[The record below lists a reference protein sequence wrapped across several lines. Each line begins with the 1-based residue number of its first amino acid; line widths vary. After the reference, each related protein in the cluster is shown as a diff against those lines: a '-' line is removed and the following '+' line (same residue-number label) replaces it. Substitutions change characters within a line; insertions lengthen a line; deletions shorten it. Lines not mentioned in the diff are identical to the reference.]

1 MNEKTINLIDG
12 MTADF
17 MLMDDNSIDVPT
29 AGLLLNRLEPIIEEA
44 RAVKAAALE
53 KVSAGMTTLLEQ
65 SLLDAISNDAKAV
78 AVLGKGVTLLQEICS
93 EMKNAGSYSGST
105 ARFMTEL
112 AAVIGADALPQMD
125 EPAGGAVPAAE
136 EAAATGAPAAPE
148 MSLEDQIKAVLAQ
161 MPLESA
167 EQVDAGKKAENPA
180 PAQAEKGES
189 PGPAAAGEQHASEKP
204 VQQQPS
210 PEPEKAA
217 PQPAIEEEIR
227 DESLLK
233 DFIIEGLEYINEIEI
248 NILNLEQNPKDKE
261 CVNAIFRPFHSV
273 KGVAGFLN
281 LDAIRDLAHSLENLL
296 DKVRNGEL
304 DVNSFII
311 DIILD
316 GADVLK
322 VLIEN
327 LKQDNTGECS
337 EYEEQIKDLHERA
350 RKAQEGPEPEQVKKL
365 GVILVEDRVISEK
378 ALKETLEKVVD
389 PPKKIG
395 EALISE
401 GKATPKQVSQAL
413 RKQSTQAADA
423 TSIRVDTNKLDDLI
437 DMVGELVITQSMIK
451 QDRIIQQYADKKL
464 ARNLAQLASI
474 TSELQRTSTSM
485 RMIPIKQTF
494 QRMSRLVR
502 DLSKACGKTVN
513 VVLTGED
520 TEIDR
525 NMVEEIYNPLVHLVR
540 NAIDHGIE
548 PPQERAASGKP
559 ETGLLAL
566 KAYHRG
572 GTIVIEIGDDGKGLD
587 KDKIAAKALST
598 GSIDSLSGLTDQD
611 IYKLIFLPGLSTAAK
626 VTDVSGRGV
635 GMDVVKQAIEKLR
648 GKIEIQSSPGK
659 GTIFTASFP
668 LTLAIIDGMI
678 VRVGQERYI
687 VPTSA
692 VRQLLRPDQTR
703 YSSVVNK
710 GEMINVRGK
719 LVPLV
724 RLHNL
729 FSIEPQFR
737 QPWEALVMVM
747 DSDGKSKCLMVDEI
761 LGKEEVVVK
770 GLSEGVRSCR
780 GVSGGAILGDGNIGL
795 ILDPEGLF
803 DLSESM

>member
-1 MNEKTINLIDG
+1 MNDKIVTNIDG

-17 MLMDDNSIDVPT
+17 MLMDDLSIDVPT
-29 AGLLLNRLEPIIEEA
+29 AGLLLNRLEPVIEES
-44 RAVKAAALE
+44 RLIKAAPLE
-53 KVSAGMTTLLEQ
+53 AVSTGLTTLLEQ
-65 SLLDAISNDAKAV
+65 ALLDAITNDSKAV
-78 AVLGKGVTLLQEICS
+78 GVLGKGVTLLQEICS
-93 EMKNAGSYSGST
+93 EMKNTGAYTGSASG
-105 ARFMTEL
+105 FMADLEGI
-112 AAVIGADALPQMD
+112 IGKEMMPQVEVSGAKPPADAA
-125 EPAGGAVPAAE
+125 AGPGASE
-136 EAAATGAPAAPE
+136 L
-148 MSLEDQIKAVLAQ
+148 SLEEQIKAVLAQ
-161 MPLESA
+161 MPQE
-167 EQVDAGKKAENPA
+167 G
-180 PAQAEKGES
+180 
-189 PGPAAAGEQHASEKP
+189 PGPAAAPEVHAAVEQAAAPEQPGENHPAQSS
-204 VQQQPS
+204 Q
-210 PEPEKAA
+210 PEPPPQAA
-217 PQPAIEEEIR
+217 AEEIR

-233 DFIIEGLEYINEIEI
+233 DFIIEGLEYISEIEI

-261 CVNAIFRPFHSV
+261 VVNAIFRPFHSV

-281 LDAIRDLAHSLENLL
+281 LDVIRDLAHSLENLL
-296 DKVRNGEL
+296 DKVRNGEV
-304 DVNSFII
+304 DVTSGII

-327 LKQDNTGECS
+327 LKQDSSGECS
-337 EYEEQIKDLHERA
+337 EYEEQIKELHERS
-350 RKAQEGPEPEQVKKL
+350 RNAQEGKEAEAVQKL
-365 GVILVEDRVISEK
+365 GTILVQEKVISEED
-378 ALKETLEKVVD
+378 LKETLDKPTD
-389 PPKKIG
+389 PPKKLG
-395 EALISE
+395 EVLISE

-413 RKQSTQAADA
+413 RKQGTQQTDA
-423 TSIRVDTNKLDDLI
+423 TSVRVDTGKLDDLI

-502 DLSKACGKTVN
+502 DLSKSCGKSIN
-513 VVLTGED
+513 VVLSGEE

-540 NAIDHGIE
+540 NAVDHGIE
-548 PPQERAASGKP
+548 SPQERAAGGKP
-559 ETGLLAL
+559 QTGLLTL

-598 GSIDSLSGLTDQD
+598 RAIDSVSGLTDQD
-611 IYKLIFLPGLSTAAK
+611 IFKLIFLPGLSTAAK

-648 GKIEIQSSPGK
+648 GKIEIQSAPGK

-678 VRVGQERYI
+678 VRVGEERYI

-692 VRQLLRPDQTR
+692 VRQLLRPEQSR
-703 YSSVVNK
+703 YTSVVNK

-719 LVPLV
+719 LMPLV
-724 RLHNL
+724 RLHSL
-729 FSIEPQFR
+729 FSIEPQYR

-747 DSDGKSKCLMVDEI
+747 DSDGKSKCVMVDEI

-795 ILDPEGLF
+795 ILDPEGIF
-803 DLSESM
+803 DLSETM

>member
-1 MNEKTINLIDG
+1 MNDKLINNIEG

-17 MLMDDNSIDVPT
+17 MLMDDHSIDVPT
-29 AGLLLNRLEPIIEEA
+29 AGLLLNRLEPVIEESRLLQA
-44 RAVKAAALE
+44 GALE
-53 KVSAGMTTLLEQ
+53 MVAAGLTTLLEQ
-65 SLLDAISNDAKAV
+65 ALLDAITNDARAV
-78 AVLGKGVTLLQEICS
+78 AVLGKGVVLLQEICS
-93 EMKNAGSYSGST
+93 EMKNTGTFSAGTSQ
-105 ARFMTEL
+105 FMAEL
-112 AAVIGADALPQMD
+112 ESIIGNGMMPQVEAFGV
-125 EPAGGAVPAAE
+125 EPP
-136 EAAATGAPAAPE
+136 PAAPDGPAE
-148 MSLEDQIKAVLAQ
+148 AGQTLEEQIKSVLAQ
-161 MPLESA
+161 MPQEDSDLPEASSIHA
-167 EQVDAGKKAENPA
+167 AGQAIPPEPDAQAAALQSGPG
-180 PAQAEKGES
+180 PAQAKT
-189 PGPAAAGEQHASEKP
+189 
-204 VQQQPS
+204 
-210 PEPEKAA
+210 
-217 PQPAIEEEIR
+217 EEIR

-233 DFIIEGLEYINEIEI
+233 DFIIEGLEYIGEIEI
-248 NILNLEQNPKDKE
+248 NILNLEQNPEDKE
-261 CVNAIFRPFHSV
+261 VVNAIFRPFHSV

-281 LDAIRDLAHSLENLL
+281 LDVIRDLAHSLENLL

-304 DVNSFII
+304 NVTSGII

-327 LKQDNTGECS
+327 LKQDSSGECS
-337 EYEEQIKDLHERA
+337 EYEDQIKDLHERA
-350 RKAQEGPEPEQVKKL
+350 GRAQAEGTKPKTVQKL
-365 GVILVEDRVISEK
+365 GSILVEEKVISEDE
-378 ALKETLEKVVD
+378 LKETLEKPTD

-395 EALISE
+395 EVLIAE

-413 RKQSTQAADA
+413 RKQSTQQTDA
-423 TSIRVDTNKLDDLI
+423 TSIRVDTGKLDDLI

-502 DLSKACGKTVN
+502 DLSKSCGKTVN
-513 VVLTGED
+513 VALSGEE

-540 NAIDHGIE
+540 NAIDHGLE
-548 PPQERAASGKP
+548 TPRERAAIGKP
-559 ETGLLAL
+559 ETGLLTL
-566 KAYHRG
+566 RAYHRG
-572 GTIVIEIGDDGKGLD
+572 GTIVIEIGDDGRGLD

-598 GSIDSLSGLTDQD
+598 RAIDSVSGLTDQD
-611 IYKLIFLPGLSTAAK
+611 IFKLIFLPGLSTAAK

-648 GKIEIQSSPGK
+648 GKIEIQSAPGK
-659 GTIFTASFP
+659 GTTFTASFP

-678 VRVGQERYI
+678 VRVGEERYI

-692 VRQLLRPDQTR
+692 VRQLLRPEQGR

-719 LVPLV
+719 LMPLV

-729 FSIEPQFR
+729 FSIEPQYR
-737 QPWEALVMVM
+737 QPWEALIMVM
-747 DSDGKSKCLMVDEI
+747 DSDGKSKCVMVDEI

-795 ILDPEGLF
+795 ILDPEGIF
-803 DLSESM
+803 DLSESG

>member
-1 MNEKTINLIDG
+1 MNEKLINVIEG

-29 AGLLLNRLEPIIEEA
+29 AGLLLNRLEPVIEESRLLRVA
-44 RAVKAAALE
+44 AMEAVAAGL
-53 KVSAGMTTLLEQ
+53 TTLLEQ
-65 SLLDAISNDAKAV
+65 ALLDAISNDSKAV
-78 AVLGKGVTLLQEICS
+78 AVLGKGITMLQEICS
-93 EMKNAGSYSGST
+93 EFKDTGNFSGS
-105 ARFMTEL
+105 ASQFMTEL
-112 AAVIGADALPQMD
+112 ESVIGREMMPQVELPGKNSQSAATAVTG
-125 EPAGGAVPAAE
+125 EAAGPAQKLEEQIMAVPAQIPNELAG
-136 EAAATGAPAAPE
+136 AAAPPKLQAKPE
-148 MSLEDQIKAVLAQ
+148 AVQ
-161 MPLESA
+161 
-167 EQVDAGKKAENPA
+167 Q
-180 PAQAEKGES
+180 
-189 PGPAAAGEQHASEKP
+189 P
-204 VQQQPS
+204 VQ
-210 PEPEKAA
+210 
-217 PQPAIEEEIR
+217 EEIR

-233 DFIIEGLEYINEIEI
+233 DFIIEGLEYISEIEI
-248 NILNLEQNPKDKE
+248 NILNLEQNPRDKE
-261 CVNAIFRPFHSV
+261 VVNAIFRPFHSV

-281 LDAIRDLAHSLENLL
+281 LEAIRDLAHSLENLL
-296 DKVRNGEL
+296 DKVRNGDL
-304 DVNSFII
+304 DVNSGII

-316 GADVLK
+316 GADLLK

-327 LKQDNTGECS
+327 LRQDSSGDCS
-337 EYEEQIKDLHERA
+337 EYEEQVRDVHDRA
-350 RKAQEGPEPEQVKKL
+350 KKAQDGPEPASVRKL
-365 GVILVEDRVISEK
+365 GSILVEDRVISEDDLRE
-378 ALKETLEKVVD
+378 ALEKPKD
-389 PPKKIG
+389 PPQKIG

-401 GKATPKQVSQAL
+401 GKATPRQVSQAL
-413 RKQSTQAADA
+413 RKQSTQQTDA
-423 TSIRVDTNKLDDLI
+423 TSIRVDTGKLDDLI

-451 QDRIIQQYADKKL
+451 QDKIIQQYADKKL
-464 ARNLAQLASI
+464 ARNLSQLASI

-502 DLSKACGKTVN
+502 DLSKACGKSIN
-513 VVLTGED
+513 VELSGEE

-525 NMVEEIYNPLVHLVR
+525 NMIEEIYNPLVHLVR
-540 NAIDHGIE
+540 NAVDHGVE
-548 PPQERAASGKP
+548 TPQERRERGKQD
-559 ETGLLAL
+559 TGLLAL

-587 KDKIAAKALST
+587 KDKIAAKAMST
-598 GSIDSLSGLTDQD
+598 GCIDSLSGLTDQD
-611 IYKLIFLPGLSTAAK
+611 IFRLIFLPGLSTAAR

-648 GKIEIQSSPGK
+648 GKIEIQSMPGK
-659 GTIFTASFP
+659 GTTFTASFP

-678 VRVGQERYI
+678 VRVGQEKYI

-692 VRQLLRPDQTR
+692 VRQLLRPEQSW
-703 YSSVVNK
+703 YGSVARK

-719 LVPLV
+719 LMPLV

-737 QPWEALVMVM
+737 EPWEALVMVM
-747 DSDGKSKCLMVDEI
+747 DSDGKSKCVMVDEI

-803 DLSESM
+803 DLSESV

>member
-1 MNEKTINLIDG
+1 MNEKVINLIDG

-17 MLMDDNSIDVPT
+17 MLMDETAIDVPT
-29 AGLLLNRLEPIIEEA
+29 AGLLLNRLEPVIEEA
-44 RAVKAAALE
+44 RLIKSGALE
-53 KVSAGMTTLLEQ
+53 GVSAGLTTLLEQ
-65 SLLDAISNDAKAV
+65 ALLDAISNDKKAV
-78 AVLGKGVTLLQEICS
+78 AVLGKGVALLQDICS
-93 EMKNAGSYSGST
+93 EIRNTGSFAGNPGP
-105 ARFMTEL
+105 FMTEL
-112 AAVIGADALPQMD
+112 AGIIGREAMPQVD
-125 EPAGGAVPAAE
+125 GLAAEPAPVAE
-136 EAAATGAPAAPE
+136 EAGAAPAAPE

-161 MPLESA
+161 ISGEVDAVSSDTPAEGAQSF
-167 EQVDAGKKAENPA
+167 EQVETAPPEPQTTAQTDPEPVRPPA
-180 PAQAEKGES
+180 P
-189 PGPAAAGEQHASEKP
+189 H
-204 VQQQPS
+204 
-210 PEPEKAA
+210 PEPAEV
-217 PQPAIEEEIR
+217 EEIR

-248 NILNLEQNPKDKE
+248 NILNLEQNPEDKE
-261 CVNAIFRPFHSV
+261 VVNAIFRPFHSV

-281 LDAIRDLAHSLENLL
+281 LDMIRDLAHSLENLL

-304 DVNSFII
+304 EVTSSII

-316 GADVLK
+316 GADILK
-322 VLIEN
+322 ALIEN
-327 LKQDNTGECS
+327 LKQDSSGECS
-337 EYEEQIKDLHERA
+337 EFEEQVRDMHERA
-350 RKAQEGPEPEQVKKL
+350 KKALEGPEPEKIKKL
-365 GVILVEDRVISEK
+365 GDILVEDRVITEK
-378 ALKETLEKVVD
+378 ALKETLEKAVD
-389 PPKKIG
+389 PPRKIG

-423 TSIRVDTNKLDDLI
+423 ASIRVDTGKLDDLI

-502 DLSKACGKTVN
+502 DLSKACGKSVN

-548 PPQERAASGKP
+548 TPQERAGAGKP
-559 ETGLLAL
+559 EIGLLTL

-587 KDKIAAKALST
+587 KDKIAAKAMST

-611 IYKLIFLPGLSTAAK
+611 IYKLIFLPGLSTAARI
-626 VTDVSGRGV
+626 TDVSGRGV

-648 GKIEIQSSPGK
+648 GKIEIQSTPGK
-659 GTIFTASFP
+659 GTTFTASFP

-678 VRVGQERYI
+678 VRVGEERYI

-692 VRQLLRPDQTR
+692 VRQLLRPEQER

-719 LVPLV
+719 LMPLV
-724 RLHNL
+724 RLHSL
-729 FSIEPQFR
+729 FSIEPQYR

-747 DSDGKSKCLMVDEI
+747 DSDGKSKCVMVDEI

>member
-1 MNEKTINLIDG
+1 MNDKISKLIDG
-12 MTADF
+12 LTADF
-17 MLMDDNSIDVPT
+17 MLMDDAGIDVPT
-29 AGLLLNRLEPIIEEA
+29 AGLLLNKLEPVIEESRLLNAGELA
-44 RAVKAAALE
+44 R
-53 KVSAGMTTLLEQ
+53 VSAGLTSLLEQ
-65 SLLDAISNDAKAV
+65 ALLETISNDKNAV
-78 AVLGKGVTLLQEICS
+78 VVLGKGIDLLQQICS
-93 EMKNAGSYSGST
+93 ELKGSGSYSGGTSQ
-105 ARFMTEL
+105 FMKEL
-112 AAVIGADALPQMD
+112 AGIIGEDSLPET
-125 EPAGGAVPAAE
+125 EPEPPPAEARAAGPELPLE
-136 EAAATGAPAAPE
+136 E
-148 MSLEDQIKAVLAQ
+148 QIKALLTQ
-161 MPLESA
+161 MPKEDSGPEQNAGPAGQAREASAQAAAAAAPADA
-167 EQVDAGKKAENPA
+167 EQP
-180 PAQAEKGES
+180 
-189 PGPAAAGEQHASEKP
+189 
-204 VQQQPS
+204 
-210 PEPEKAA
+210 
-217 PQPAIEEEIR
+217 PQPPESDQAGQQEFIR

-233 DFIIEGLEYINEIEI
+233 DFIVEGLEYINEIEI
-248 NILNLEQNPKDKE
+248 NILNLEQNPTDKE

-281 LDAIRDLAHSLENLL
+281 LEVIRDLAHSLENLL

-304 DVNSFII
+304 DVTSGII

-316 GADVLK
+316 GADILK
-322 VLIEN
+322 LLIEN
-327 LKQDNTGECS
+327 LKQDSSGECS
-337 EYEEQIKDLHERA
+337 EYEEQIKDLRERA
-350 RKAQEGPEPEQVKKL
+350 GKALEGPEPASVKKL
-365 GVILVEDRVISEK
+365 GDILVEDRVIS
-378 ALKETLEKVVD
+378 KEVLEQTLEKAGD
-389 PPKKIG
+389 PPRKIG

-401 GKATPKQVSQAL
+401 GKVTPKQVSQAL
-413 RKQSTQAADA
+413 RKQSSQQADTA
-423 TSIRVDTNKLDDLI
+423 SIRVDTNKLDDLI

-451 QDRIIQQYADKKL
+451 QDKIIQQYADKKL
-464 ARNLAQLASI
+464 TRNLAQLASI

-502 DLSKACGKTVN
+502 DLSKSCGKSVN
-513 VVLTGED
+513 VVLAGEE

-548 PPQERAASGKP
+548 APQERREQGKP
-559 ETGLLAL
+559 EFGTLTL

-587 KDKIAAKALST
+587 KDRIAAKALSS
-598 GSIDSLSGLTDQD
+598 GSIDSLTGLTDQD

-648 GKIEIQSSPGK
+648 GKIEIQISPGK
-659 GTIFTASFP
+659 GTTFTASFP

-678 VRVGQERYI
+678 VRVGQEKYI

-692 VRQLLRPDQTR
+692 VRQLLRPEQTR
-703 YSSVVNK
+703 YSSVAHK

-719 LVPLV
+719 LMPLV

-729 FSIEPQFR
+729 FSIEPQYR

-803 DLSESM
+803 DLSESV

>member
-1 MNEKTINLIDG
+1 MNDKFINLIDG

-17 MLMDDNSIDVPT
+17 MLMDDSSIDVPT
-29 AGLLLNRLEPIIEEA
+29 AGLLLNRLEPVIEES
-44 RAVKAAALE
+44 RRLKAGALE
-53 KVSAGMTTLLEQ
+53 MVAAGLNTLLEQ
-65 SLLDAISNDAKAV
+65 ALLDAITNDSKAV
-78 AVLGKGVTLLQEICS
+78 AVLGKGVILLQEICS
-93 EMKNAGSYSGST
+93 ELKNKGAFSGNTST
-105 ARFMTEL
+105 FMTEL
-112 AAVIGADALPQMD
+112 ESIIGRELMPQVEISGAELP
-125 EPAGGAVPAAE
+125 PAGDAQ
-136 EAAATGAPAAPE
+136 T
-148 MSLEDQIKAVLAQ
+148 LE
-161 MPLESA
+161 
-167 EQVDAGKKAENPA
+167 KAEPD
-180 PAQAEKGES
+180 
-189 PGPAAAGEQHASEKP
+189 
-204 VQQQPS
+204 V
-210 PEPEKAA
+210 AA
-217 PQPAIEEEIR
+217 PQPEPQPEPEPQPAQQAAQPAVQEVIR

-233 DFIIEGLEYINEIEI
+233 DFIIEGLEYISEIEV

-281 LDAIRDLAHSLENLL
+281 LDVIRDLAHSLENLL

-304 DVNSFII
+304 DVTSGII

-316 GADVLK
+316 GADILK
-322 VLIEN
+322 ILIED
-327 LKQDNTGECS
+327 LKQDSSGECS

-350 RKAQEGPEPEQVKKL
+350 GRAQEGPEPAAVKKL
-365 GVILVEDRVISEK
+365 GSILVEDKVISEDD
-378 ALKETLEKVVD
+378 LKETLEKPTD

-401 GKATPKQVSQAL
+401 GKATPRQVSQAL
-413 RKQSTQAADA
+413 RKQSTQQADA
-423 TSIRVDTNKLDDLI
+423 ISIRVDTGKLDDLI

-502 DLSKACGKTVN
+502 DLSKSCGKAVN
-513 VVLTGED
+513 VELTGED

-540 NAIDHGIE
+540 NAIDHGFE
-548 PPQERAASGKP
+548 TPQERLELGKP
-559 ETGLLAL
+559 QFGVLTL

-598 GSIDSLSGLTDQD
+598 GSIDTLSGLTDQD
-611 IYKLIFLPGLSTAAK
+611 IFRLIFLPGLSTAAR

-648 GKIEIQSSPGK
+648 GKIEIQSTPGK
-659 GTIFTASFP
+659 GTVFTASFP

-692 VRQLLRPDQTR
+692 VRQLLRPEQTR
-703 YSSVVNK
+703 YSSVAQK

-729 FSIEPQFR
+729 FSIEPQYS
-737 QPWEALVMVM
+737 QPWDALVMVM
-747 DSDGKSKCLMVDEI
+747 DSDGKSKCVMVDEI

-803 DLSESM
+803 DLSESV

>member
-1 MNEKTINLIDG
+1 MNEKLISNIDG

-17 MLMDDNSIDVPT
+17 MLMDDSSIDVPT
-29 AGLLLNRLEPIIEEA
+29 AGLLLNRLEPVIEEA
-44 RAVKAAALE
+44 RLIKSPPMERVAE
-53 KVSAGMTTLLEQ
+53 GMTTLLEQ

-93 EMKNAGSYSGST
+93 EMRNTGAYSGST
-105 ARFMTEL
+105 AQFMAEL
-112 AAVIGADALPQMD
+112 GGVIGADSLPQID
-125 EPAGGAVPAAE
+125 EPAAAPAAAGAAE
-136 EAAATGAPAAPE
+136 EE

-161 MPLESA
+161 IP
-167 EQVDAGKKAENPA
+167 
-180 PAQAEKGES
+180 GES
-189 PGPAAAGEQHASEKP
+189 SGKGRAAAVGQSQPEQAAE
-204 VQQQPS
+204 
-210 PEPEKAA
+210 PEPEQAGTPQAPVKEAPPAA
-217 PQPAIEEEIR
+217 QPAAQEEVR

-248 NILNLEQNPKDKE
+248 NILNLEQNPGDKE
-261 CVNAIFRPFHSV
+261 VINAIFRPFHSV

-281 LDAIRDLAHSLENLL
+281 LDVIRDLAHSLENLL
-296 DKVRNGEL
+296 DKVRNGEV
-304 DVNSFII
+304 DVTSGII

-322 VLIEN
+322 ALIEN
-327 LKQDNTGECS
+327 LKQDSSGECP
-337 EYEEQIKDLHERA
+337 EYEEQIKEVRDRA
-350 RKAQEGPEPEQVKKL
+350 GKAQEGGQGPDEKVKKL
-365 GVILVEDRVISEK
+365 GSILVEDRVISEK
-378 ALKETLEKVVD
+378 DLHETLEKPTD
-389 PPKKIG
+389 PPRKIG

-413 RKQSTQAADA
+413 RKQTSQQADA

-451 QDRIIQQYADKKL
+451 QDKIIQQYADKKL

-502 DLSKACGKTVN
+502 DLSKSCGKSIN

-540 NAIDHGIE
+540 NAVDHGIE
-548 PPQERAASGKP
+548 TPQERAAGGKP
-559 ETGLLAL
+559 EIGLLNL

-587 KDKIAAKALST
+587 KDKIAAKAMST
-598 GSIDSLSGLTDQD
+598 GAVDSLSGLTDQD
-611 IYKLIFLPGLSTAAK
+611 IFKLIFLPGLSTAAK

-648 GKIEIQSSPGK
+648 GKIEIQSVRGK
-659 GTIFTASFP
+659 GTTFTASFP

-678 VRVGQERYI
+678 VRVGAERYI

-692 VRQLLRPDQTR
+692 VRQLLRPEQSR

-719 LVPLV
+719 LMPLV
-724 RLHNL
+724 RLHSL
-729 FSIEPQFR
+729 FSIEPQHR

-747 DSDGKSKCLMVDEI
+747 DSDGKSKCVMVDEI

-803 DLSESM
+803 DLSESL

>member
-1 MNEKTINLIDG
+1 MNDKLINNIEG

-17 MLMDDNSIDVPT
+17 MLMDDHSIDVPT
-29 AGLLLNRLEPIIEEA
+29 AGLLLNRLEPVIEESRLLQA
-44 RAVKAAALE
+44 GALE
-53 KVSAGMTTLLEQ
+53 MVAAGLTTLLEQ
-65 SLLDAISNDAKAV
+65 ALLDAITNDARAV
-78 AVLGKGVTLLQEICS
+78 DVLGKGVALLQKICS
-93 EMKNAGSYSGST
+93 EMKNTGTFSAGTSQ
-105 ARFMTEL
+105 FMTEL
-112 AAVIGADALPQMD
+112 ESIIGNGMMPQVEAFGA
-125 EPAGGAVPAAE
+125 EPP
-136 EAAATGAPAAPE
+136 PAAPDGPAE
-148 MSLEDQIKAVLAQ
+148 AGQTLEEQIKSVLAQ
-161 MPLESA
+161 MPQEDSDLPEASSMHA
-167 EQVDAGKKAENPA
+167 AGQAIPPEPDTQA
-180 PAQAEKGES
+180 AALQSGPGPAQAKT
-189 PGPAAAGEQHASEKP
+189 
-204 VQQQPS
+204 
-210 PEPEKAA
+210 
-217 PQPAIEEEIR
+217 EEIR

-233 DFIIEGLEYINEIEI
+233 DFIIEGLEYIGEIEI
-248 NILNLEQNPKDKE
+248 NILNLEQNPEDKE
-261 CVNAIFRPFHSV
+261 VVNAIFRPFHSV

-281 LDAIRDLAHSLENLL
+281 LDVIRDLAHSLENLL

-304 DVNSFII
+304 NVTSGII

-327 LKQDNTGECS
+327 LKQDSSGECS
-337 EYEEQIKDLHERA
+337 EYEEQIKDLRERA
-350 RKAQEGPEPEQVKKL
+350 GRAQEEGSEPKIVQKL
-365 GVILVEDRVISEK
+365 GSILVEGKVISEDE
-378 ALKETLEKVVD
+378 LKETLEKPPD

-395 EALISE
+395 EVLIAE

-413 RKQSTQAADA
+413 RKQTTQQTDA
-423 TSIRVDTNKLDDLI
+423 TSIRVDTGKLDDLI
-437 DMVGELVITQSMIK
+437 DLVGELVITQSMIK

-502 DLSKACGKTVN
+502 DLSRSCGKMVN
-513 VVLTGED
+513 VVLSGEE

-525 NMVEEIYNPLVHLVR
+525 NMVEEIYNPLLHLVR
-540 NAIDHGIE
+540 NAIDHGLE
-548 PPQERAASGKP
+548 TPRERAANGKP
-559 ETGLLAL
+559 EIGLLTL

-587 KDKIAAKALST
+587 KDKIAAKALSARA
-598 GSIDSLSGLTDQD
+598 IDSASGLTDQD
-611 IYKLIFLPGLSTAAK
+611 IFKLIFLPGLSTAAK

-648 GKIEIQSSPGK
+648 GKIEIQSTRGK
-659 GTIFTASFP
+659 GTTFTASFP

-678 VRVGQERYI
+678 VRVGEERYI

-692 VRQLLRPDQTR
+692 VRQLLRPEQGR

-719 LVPLV
+719 LMPLV

-729 FSIEPQFR
+729 FSIEPQYR

-747 DSDGKSKCLMVDEI
+747 DSDGKSKCVMVDEI

-795 ILDPEGLF
+795 ILDPEGIF
-803 DLSESM
+803 DLSESV